1 MFLCPENEENGAKK
15 HIYYPFLFVP
25 NSSFGPLAYSRIE
38 YISSRERDC
47 QNYLF
52 KHKDIQS
59 SETISCLPVPCI
71 LFKENIVG
79 VLHKINPGTAL
90 SDDVM

>member
-15 HIYYPFLFVP
+15 HIYYPFFVP

-38 YISSRERDC
+38 YISSRERERERDC

-52 KHKDIQS
+52 KRKDIQS
-59 SETISCLPVPCI
+59 SETISCLFVPCI
-71 LFKENIVG
+71 FFLK
-79 VLHKINPGTAL
+79 KI
-90 SDDVM
+90 

>member
-1 MFLCPENEENGAKK
+1 MPGKRGEWGEKTHLLSF
-15 HIYYPFLFVP
+15 FFVP

-38 YISSRERDC
+38 YVSSRERDC

-59 SETISCLPVPCI
+59 SVTISCLPVPCI
-71 LFKENIVG
+71 LFKENIVVG